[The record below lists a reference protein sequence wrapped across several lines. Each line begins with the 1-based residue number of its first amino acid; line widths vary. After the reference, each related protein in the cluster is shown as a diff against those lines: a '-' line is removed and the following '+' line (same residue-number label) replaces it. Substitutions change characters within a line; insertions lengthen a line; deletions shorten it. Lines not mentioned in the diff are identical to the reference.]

1 MRDACL
7 NGGHLERPKATIVS
21 VYAFVAHTGPTH
33 SGRPTTR
40 PSSVLKGRSDV
51 HGTVLYTHTHTHK
64 LVQQASQSAFCTPFK
79 ALPFVSLMPGDNHR
93 PVCNISKASRTLLIR
108 RHRIIS
114 SRDSQARSCLLASR
128 ARGRLLRGRQYSHDD
143 GDNNVM
149 EERNRRYQ
157 SL

>member
-51 HGTVLYTHTHTHK
+51 HGTVLYTHTRINSFNKPH
-64 LVQQASQSAFCTPFK
+64 SQPSV
-79 ALPFVSLMPGDNHR
+79 LPSRHCPSL
-93 PVCNISKASRTLLIR
+93 A
-108 RHRIIS
+108 
-114 SRDSQARSCLLASR
+114 
-128 ARGRLLRGRQYSHDD
+128 
-143 GDNNVM
+143 
-149 EERNRRYQ
+149 
-157 SL
+157 